1 MACRLFPPFFLQ
13 TPMFEKDAQLELGMI
28 DNLIQGYVALVKI
41 IPVHA
46 ADKYTIPHYT
56 LLISEA
62 FPPPI
67 CIKEKSR
74 LASSGFYG

>member
-46 ADKYTIPHYT
+46 ANK
-56 LLISEA
+56 
-62 FPPPI
+62 
-67 CIKEKSR
+67 
-74 LASSGFYG
+74 